1 MGQFLNIDMSGE
13 KTVLGVDEAGRG
25 PIVGPMVIVGALFKK
40 TDEPKLKKLGVKDS
54 KLLTPKKREE
64 LFPKIKEI
72 AKDYK
77 VIEVSPAEIDQRF
90 SVNINLNKLEAVKYA
105 ELINELKPDVAIIDC
120 PSPNTKSFAEYL
132 SQFIEHKC
140 ELVCENYADKNYL
153 EVGAAS
159 IIAKVIRDS
168 RIAEIQEAVG
178 MPIGVGYTHDK
189 VTLGFVE
196 KALKN
201 NEWLNKYIRKSWL
214 TFQNIKNKKE
224 QKRLGDFEG

>member
-13 KTVLGVDEAGRG
+13 KTILGVDEAGRG

-40 TDEPKLKKLGVKDS
+40 SDEVKLKKIGVKDS

-64 LFPKIKEI
+64 LFPTIKGI

-105 ELINELKPDVAIIDC
+105 ELINDLKPDIAIIDC

-159 IIAKVIRDS
+159 IIAKVVRDS
-168 RIAEIQEAVG
+168 RIAEIQKAVG

-201 NEWLNKYIRKSWL
+201 KEWLNKYVRKSWL
-214 TFQNIKNKKE
+214 TFQNIKDKKE
-224 QKRLGDFEG
+224 QKKLGDFEE